1 MKQLITLF
9 LFFFTLSVFSQ
20 GPVVEGTY
28 LPVAGTSFK
37 QVWDLTSPFSI
48 PTTGPNQVWDY
59 SGQFQNVAGT
69 FKDSTTLASV
79 APYYKYYNGVFNKF
93 KATHH
98 AYLRTPLNDPSD
110 SLHNFVQINKSGM
123 YNLGGFNKKKAYDS
137 TLIFTDPEL
146 LVPSIASYTSSAI
159 DTAKYIGFAK
169 KYLYLG
175 NYYKVQIRGRKI
187 KALNSVGYGTLKL
200 PSASYNNVLLA
211 KATVQT
217 LDSIFVD
224 AFNTGTYTYATTN
237 TSNYIDYFFIRN
249 NTFGSSYLMYMYANA
264 ANTTI
269 GYSWYSLPVD
279 FGSIS
284 GNVFEDKAEIK
295 PVKSGVAFL
304 YRENSNFAKDDIL
317 DSSSIDMYGKYIFDS
332 IPYGE
337 YRIAARPTF
346 SVYPLALTTYF
357 GDSTN
362 WIKATP
368 IITKTLTSAGHN
380 IHLQYYP
387 TPIAGSAGSITGVV
401 VLDGTGTLMKV
412 TQSNPIPGIG
422 IVIKKNPGGASRQAV
437 TNGYGNFSVS
447 GLDPGNYDLFVDM
460 PGLYMAGTYSFS
472 IPNSTVAT
480 VFNNLDYTVGSYSIH
495 PNSSIVTNLN
505 IHPVISTDLLNAYP
519 NPYTSSTT
527 ISLNLTENTKVLLEI
542 YNLLGEKISTLD
554 DSQKQVGNYKYNFS
568 AKSLNYPSG
577 IYIIKLK
584 AGDKTHVLKVI
595 EQ

>member
-37 QVWDLTSPFSI
+37 QVWDLTSTTFTI
-48 PTTGPNQVWDY
+48 PSTGPNQVWDY
-59 SGQFQNVAGT
+59 SGQFQNIAGT

-146 LVPSIASYTSSAI
+146 LVPSIASYTSSLI

-169 KYLYLG
+169 KYYYLG

-211 KATVQT
+211 KAAVQT
-217 LDSIFVD
+217 LDSVFVD
-224 AFNTGTYTYATTN
+224 FSNTGNYTWALNN

-264 ANTTI
+264 ANTQI
-269 GYSWYSLPVD
+269 SYSWYSLPAD

-284 GNVFEDKAEIK
+284 GNVFEDKLETK

-317 DSSSIDMYGKYIFDS
+317 DSSSIDSNGKYIFDS

-346 SVYPLALTTYF
+346 SVPAYSLALTTYF

-387 TPIAGSAGSITGVV
+387 TPIAGSSGSITGALG
-401 VLDGTGTLMKV
+401 LDGTGTLMKV

-422 IVIKKNPGGASRQAV
+422 IVVKKNPGGESRYSV
-437 TNGYGNFSVS
+437 TDGYGNFSVS
-447 GLDPGNYDLFVDM
+447 GLDPGNYDLFVDI
-460 PGLYMAGTYSFS
+460 PGLYMAGTYSFT
-472 IPNSTVAT
+472 IAGSTV
-480 VFNNLDYTVGSYSIH
+480 VNNLDYTVGSYSIH
-495 PNSSIVTNLN
+495 PNSSITTNLN
-505 IHPVISTDLLNAYP
+505 TQTIFSTDLLNAYP
-519 NPYTSSTT
+519 NPYSSSTT
-527 ISLNLTENTKVLLEI
+527 ISLNLTENTKVSLEV

-584 AGDKTHVLKVI
+584 SGDKTNVLKVI